1 MTTAPTRPAR
11 VEPVRLR
18 RDRLTWSLYGYFVVW
33 GWFLYSFNPA
43 VPLLGRELGI
53 SKAQAGL
60 HGTALAVGAVLA
72 ALATPRLL
80 PRFGRR
86 TTLVAAG
93 VLIALGTAVLVLG
106 PGFAWT
112 LSGVLVMAL
121 GANVA
126 ISAGQAGLVLHHR
139 GTSSAAVTE
148 ANGVGSSVG
157 LLGPLAVGACVA
169 AGWGWRPAVA
179 VTGLLAVA
187 TAVVVGFLPR
197 RGVMAHPAEGAA
209 PAAPAPAADPASD
222 AAAGPTTVA
231 APADGLPGGAG
242 RAVVDDAQARAT
254 PDRDAARAA
263 QPGAARASWCY
274 LVAVVATLAVENAT
288 TFWSAD
294 LITQQTGA
302 PAGIA
307 TAATAGLVAGMSV
320 IRFVVGPLSLRIEPA
335 TLLACSFL
343 LAIVGWAVLWTA
355 TDPALALT
363 GLVIAGFGYGAQY
376 PLSIALLLSTA
387 GGAADRAQS
396 RATFA
401 GGAAIGV
408 APFALGALADAFGAH
423 SAFVLVPVMALVG
436 AFAAFAGP
444 RVARRP
450 GRAAPVPDAG

>member
-1 MTTAPTRPAR
+1 MTTAPTSPAC

-18 RDRLTWSLYGYFVVW
+18 RDRLTLSLYGYFVVW

-93 VLIALGTAVLVLG
+93 LLIALGTVVLVTG

-209 PAAPAPAADPASD
+209 PATDADPA
-222 AAAGPTTVA
+222 ATAGATASAT
-231 APADGLPGGAG
+231 PADGLPGGAG
-242 RAVVDDAQARAT
+242 RAVAGDARAQAT
-254 PDRDAARAA
+254 PDRDAVRAA

-302 PAGIA
+302 HAGIA

-355 TDPALALT
+355 TDPAVALT

-450 GRAAPVPDAG
+450 GRAAAVPDAG